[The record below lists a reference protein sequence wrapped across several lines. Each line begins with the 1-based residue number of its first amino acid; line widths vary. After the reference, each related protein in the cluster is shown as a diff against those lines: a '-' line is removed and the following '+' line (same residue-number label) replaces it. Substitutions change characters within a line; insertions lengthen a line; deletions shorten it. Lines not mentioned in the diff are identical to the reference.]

1 MKTMISFLIILS
13 LLLSAFFSGSEI
25 AYVSSNKLKL
35 ELDKKSGKFYS
46 KFLESVFKSP
56 SRFIATM
63 LVGNNV
69 SLVIYGLIM
78 AKILEPVLELCFS
91 SSYLILTFQTVIST
105 LVILVVA
112 EFLPKVLFRLRPNK
126 FLNILVFPLYVF
138 NNLLF
143 PIVKII
149 ILISKIFLNIIGL
162 KLEEK
167 DVVFKKVDLEE
178 YLKLSSKND
187 QEEVEIQ
194 ILQNALDFSNVKV
207 RECMVPRTEIIAL
220 SVNENIESLNQI
232 FVSTGLSKVLIYNKS
247 IDNIIGYAH
256 SIEMFKNPKNIKSI
270 LLPISII
277 PETMYAN
284 ELMEIFIKERK
295 GIAIVVDEF
304 GGTSGIITIED
315 VMEEIF
321 GEIEDEYDKDK
332 LIEIVLDDNNLLLSA
347 RIEVDYLNDK
357 YSLKLPK
364 SESYETLSGLLNEH
378 FECIPKK
385 GDKIKIDQYLFIIEQ
400 VTEKCI
406 KTIKL
411 LRE

>member
-1 MKTMISFLIILS
+1 
-13 LLLSAFFSGSEI
+13 
-25 AYVSSNKLKL
+25 
-35 ELDKKSGKFYS
+35 
-46 KFLESVFKSP
+46 
-56 SRFIATM
+56 
-63 LVGNNV
+63 
-69 SLVIYGLIM
+69 M

-91 SSYLILTFQTVIST
+91 SAYFILTFQTVIST

-149 ILISKIFLNIIGL
+149 IFISKIFLNIIGL

-187 QEEVEIQ
+187 HEEVEIQ

-232 FVSTGLSKVLIYNKS
+232 FVNTGLSKVLIYNKS

-295 GIAIVVDEF
+295 GIAVVVDEF

-315 VMEEIF
+315 VMDESF
-321 GEIEDEYDKDK
+321 GEIEDDYGLESLVFVYKNFSLGG
-332 LIEIVLDDNNLLLSA
+332 LISCCQT
-347 RIEVDYLNDK
+347 K
-357 YSLKLPK
+357 
-364 SESYETLSGLLNEH
+364 
-378 FECIPKK
+378 F
-385 GDKIKIDQYLFIIEQ
+385 GDG
-400 VTEKCI
+400 
-406 KTIKL
+406 
-411 LRE
+411 